1 MKAFILAIMV
11 ALAFVSCN
19 GQQNNQVETPPY
31 VDIKCVNSVISPAD
45 SAEQEETYYYYT
57 TKYNNKVVE
66 TNPLW
71 WDGADFIFVF
81 DGNDIVGIVYDD
93 ADAGYFHQPM
103 MFGTNNCADD
113 FVADWQYYAK
123 YINPECDSRQE
134 WENYFRFCDY
144 ISKKYS
150 IWWNKD
156 HFIIWYA
163 GDSSFVN
170 M

>member
-1 MKAFILAIMV
+1 MKAFILTIMV

-19 GQQNNQVETPPY
+19 GQQNNQVETPLY
-31 VDIKCVNSVISPAD
+31 VDIESINSVISPAD
-45 SAEQEETYYYYT
+45 STEQEETYYYYT

-66 TNPLW
+66 SNPLW

-81 DGNDIVGIVYDD
+81 EGNDIVGIVYDD

-113 FVADWQYYAK
+113 FVADWQYYIEEIK
-123 YINPECDSRQE
+123 PNCDNKQG

-144 ISKKYS
+144 ISEKYS

-156 HFIIWYA
+156 HFIVWYA
-163 GDSSFVN
+163 GDESFIN